1 MATSCP
7 LNVPLNTIPNPPSPN
22 FLLSCNSSG
31 SNLVVISVVYFIGI
45 TPCPDYAISE
55 DGLQIKSLK
64 SNKILNHNSSFFS
77 N

>member
-1 MATSCP
+1 M
-7 LNVPLNTIPNPPSPN
+7 NW
-22 FLLSCNSSG
+22 
-31 SNLVVISVVYFIGI
+31 YRI

-64 SNKILNHNSSFFS
+64 SNEILNHNSSAKAKDGIRRVTLRYTCIYQ